1 MSQSSGDLVGWKRRF
16 FSIWTGQAFSLFGS
30 SLVHFALIW
39 WLTDSTRSAT
49 VLATASLVGMLPQ
62 ILLGPFAGALVDR
75 WNRRRVMIV
84 ADASIAL
91 ATLVLVLLFASGQI
105 QVWHVYAVLLYR
117 SAAGAFHYTAMTAST
132 SLMIPK
138 EHLSRV
144 NGANQALNG
153 AMNIVAPP
161 AGALLLSLLPMQSVL
176 TVDIVTALLGIVPLL
191 FFAIPQPVPAEH
203 TAGAGGRS
211 VWGDMRAGLRYVF
224 AWPGLLMIIGMA
236 MLLNFLLTPAFSL
249 LPLLVTNH
257 FEGQAAQ
264 LAMLQSAS
272 GVGLVIG
279 GLVLAVWGGF
289 KSRMLTSLMGVV
301 GLGIGTLLIGVAPAS
316 ALAVAVV
323 GMFLT
328 SFMQPMANGPLHAVL
343 QAVVEP
349 SMQGRVFT
357 LVMSGAVAMTPL
369 SLAVAGPI
377 ADRIGIQTWYVVA
390 GSVCI
395 VAGLLMR
402 LSPAVRTI
410 ESRGQASGSD
420 AAEAVAEAL
429 PDGTRQVPAE
439 AATS

>member
-1 MSQSSGDLVGWKRRF
+1 MSQSQDNLSGWRRRF
-16 FSIWTGQAFSLFGS
+16 VSIWTGQAFSLFGS

-75 WNRRRVMIV
+75 WNRRRVMIA
-84 ADASIAL
+84 ADASIAVV
-91 ATLVLVLLFASGQI
+91 TLILVLLFASGQI

-132 SLMIPK
+132 SLMVPT

-161 AGALLLSLLPMQSVL
+161 AGALLLSLLPMQGVL
-176 TVDIVTALLGIVPLL
+176 AIDIVTALLGIVPLL
-191 FFAIPQPVPAEH
+191 FFAIPQPARAEH
-203 TAGAGGRS
+203 SAGAGGRS
-211 VWGDMRAGLRYVF
+211 VLGDVRAGLRYVF

-257 FEGQAAQ
+257 FEGQAPQ
-264 LAMLQSAS
+264 LAALQSAS
-272 GVGLVIG
+272 GVGLVVG
-279 GLVLAVWGGF
+279 GLALAVWGGF
-289 KSRMLTSLMGVV
+289 KSRMFTSMMGII
-301 GLGIGTLLIGVAPAS
+301 GIGAGTLLIGVAPAT
-316 ALAVAVV
+316 ALPLAVA
-323 GMFLT
+323 GMFIV

-349 SMQGRVFT
+349 AMQGRVFT

-369 SLAVAGPI
+369 SLAVAGPL

-390 GSVCI
+390 GLTCI
-395 VAGLLMR
+395 AVGVVMR
-402 LSPAVRTI
+402 FTPALRNI
-410 ESRGQASGSD
+410 EDRQQA
-420 AAEAVAEAL
+420 AQTNVEAVPEGAV
-429 PDGTRQVPAE
+429 QVSPE